1 MVMNDSRWIVPWDV
15 EYLKKGV
22 RTSGTDL
29 VIAEE
34 PLRIEVKGQP
44 VATLMRLPGNE
55 VELAVGFCISEGY
68 IKKYGDILEVKTV
81 GGDPVN
87 CVRIKISEMPD
98 GVDVSSMLVI
108 RSGCGRQDI
117 EYLDKFLETV
127 DSDFSISADVI
138 HHAYSA
144 LKDSQYY
151 HSMTG
156 GTHSAS
162 LVDEEHGLL
171 NTFEDIGRHN
181 AFDKLIGYSY
191 MNSVNLEER
200 AVFLTGR
207 ISSDIAIKAVRCR
220 IPILISMLMPTS
232 FACEIARKFN
242 LTLVGF
248 ARGSRANIYSA
259 NYRIRSNE

>member
-1 MVMNDSRWIVPWDV
+1 MVMNDTRWILPWEV

-22 RTSGTDL
+22 RISGTDL
-29 VIAEE
+29 VVAEE

-81 GGDPVN
+81 GDNPVK

-108 RSGCGRQDI
+108 RSGCGR
-117 EYLDKFLETV
+117 
-127 DSDFSISADVI
+127 
-138 HHAYSA
+138 
-144 LKDSQYY
+144 
-151 HSMTG
+151 
-156 GTHSAS
+156 
-162 LVDEEHGLL
+162 
-171 NTFEDIGRHN
+171 HN

-191 MNSVNLEER
+191 MNSVNLEDR
-200 AVFLTGR
+200 TVFLTGR
-207 ISSDIAIKAVRCR
+207 ISSDIVIKAVRCG

-232 FACEIARKFN
+232 FACEIVRKFN

-259 NYRIRSNE
+259 NHRIRSYE